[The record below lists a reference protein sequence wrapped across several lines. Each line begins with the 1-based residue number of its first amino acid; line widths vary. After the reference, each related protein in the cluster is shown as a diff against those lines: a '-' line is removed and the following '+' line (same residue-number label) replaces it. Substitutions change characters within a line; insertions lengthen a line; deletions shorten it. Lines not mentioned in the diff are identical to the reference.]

1 MVIVVKDE
9 TLVPDV
15 PIRVRDLKSDA
26 GIAGNDHSCPLL
38 LLPHLL
44 LQKELRSRALHPL
57 STSEV

>member
-26 GIAGNDHSCPLL
+26 GIAGNDQLILVLCFHFRTCSFKKNYVLVL
-38 LLPHLL
+38 YIL
-44 LQKELRSRALHPL
+44 
-57 STSEV
+57 